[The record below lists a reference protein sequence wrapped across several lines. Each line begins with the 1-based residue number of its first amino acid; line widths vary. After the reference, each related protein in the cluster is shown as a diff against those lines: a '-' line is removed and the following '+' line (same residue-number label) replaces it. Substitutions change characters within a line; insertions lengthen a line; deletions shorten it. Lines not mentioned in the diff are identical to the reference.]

1 MEKWEFIQINRFGE
15 KMSILIKL
23 IRVHDHGIQQEKA
36 SLKIY
41 FLCFITKPNSP
52 KIFFCMN

>member
-1 MEKWEFIQINRFGE
+1 MEKWEFIQINRICE

-23 IRVHDHGIQQEKA
+23 IRFHDHSIQQEKA

-41 FLCFITKPNSP
+41 LLCFITKPN
-52 KIFFCMN
+52 